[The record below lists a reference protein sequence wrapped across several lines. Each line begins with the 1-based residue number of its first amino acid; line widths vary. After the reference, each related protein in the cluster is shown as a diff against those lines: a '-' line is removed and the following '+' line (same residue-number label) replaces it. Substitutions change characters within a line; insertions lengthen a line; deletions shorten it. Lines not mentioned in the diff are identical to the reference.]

1 MNSTGKDRGL
11 MDPIG
16 KKKTAEAPVVP
27 SGPSLAHD
35 LEALRD
41 CVLLRLETIED
52 LARRRCGSWS
62 AEINRLEQAL
72 KERTDELEQERNLST
87 ANSNGDE
94 QSWRRML
101 SRLESDRK
109 LLTEAWERLERE
121 RIDSISAGSPVKGSA
136 QVHPPRGG
144 ESQPA
149 QSSQEQRTAAAA
161 TIETGNPVAETIL
174 RQFQTLCK
182 DVRRTTEAR
191 YATR

>member
-1 MNSTGKDRGL
+1 

-16 KKKTAEAPVVP
+16 KKKTVEVPVVP
-27 SGPSLAHD
+27 SSPSLAHD

-41 CVLLRLETIED
+41 SVLLRLETIEE
-52 LARRRCGSWS
+52 LARRRHGNWS
-62 AEINRLEQAL
+62 AEITRLEQAL
-72 KERTDELEQERNLST
+72 KERTEELEQERSSHA
-87 ANSNGDE
+87 ANSDDDDQG
-94 QSWRRML
+94 WRRML

-121 RIDSISAGSPVKGSA
+121 RVDAVSAGATVRGSA
-136 QVHPPRGG
+136 QVHHPRGS

-149 QSSQEQRTAAAA
+149 QSPQSQRPAAAA
-161 TIETGNPVAETIL
+161 TLETANPVAETIL

-191 YATR
+191 FAHR

>member
-1 MNSTGKDRGL
+1 
-11 MDPIG
+11 MDPNG
-16 KKKTAEAPVVP
+16 KKRTAEVPGVP
-27 SGPSLAHD
+27 SGSSLVHD

-72 KERTDELEQERNLST
+72 KERTEELEQERNLYN
-87 ANSNGDE
+87 ANSSDDE
-94 QSWRRML
+94 QSWRHML

-121 RIDSISAGSPVKGSA
+121 RIDTISAGSTVRGSA
-136 QVHPPRGG
+136 HVHHPRGG
-144 ESQPA
+144 ESQAA
-149 QSSQEQRTAAAA
+149 QSPQAQRTAAAA
-161 TIETGNPVAETIL
+161 TIETENPVAETIL
-174 RQFQTLCK
+174 RQFQALCK

-191 YATR
+191 YAPR